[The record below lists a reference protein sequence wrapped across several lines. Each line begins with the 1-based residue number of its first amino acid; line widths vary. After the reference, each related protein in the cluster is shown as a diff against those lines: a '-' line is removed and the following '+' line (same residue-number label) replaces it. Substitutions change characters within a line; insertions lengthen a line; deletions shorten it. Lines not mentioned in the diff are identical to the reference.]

1 MQIEQRLMML
11 KRVSIQQILF
21 CKIPTLRNLKEKLFS
36 QDEKI
41 KKLSR
46 EMQLK
51 PLTLAYENFVIYDLE
66 NVITKTFVTI
76 LNENIST
83 DFLISFSGETKTENK
98 LLLIKPSRKPK
109 FNLKKDV

>member
-1 MQIEQRLMML
+1 MML

-76 LNENIST
+76 LNENISI